1 MNLSR
6 ITRLLK
12 LIGVL
17 QAGRGHNASALAQS
31 CGVSRRT
38 IFRDLDALRRAGAP
52 LQFDEVEQRYRIP
65 DAYYLPPT
73 SFTPEEGL
81 ALLVLC
87 YELGNLGRLSFFQPA
102 RSAAIKLESNL
113 PSALREYVRNVSG
126 SLHIHL
132 KQTAPLNESSDHY
145 QQLLSAISRRR
156 SVRIRYDGPTEGII
170 STKLSPYRV
179 LFTRRSWYVIGRSSL
194 HRSTRTF
201 HVGRITHLELLD
213 DTFRVPRNF
222 SVERYFR
229 NAWHMI
235 PDRGRD
241 RNVHVRFQK
250 KVARNV
256 AEVFWHK
263 TQRCELQSDGTLD
276 FRAKL
281 TGLNEFS
288 WWVLGY
294 GDQAEV
300 IEPEELRGLV
310 AGHAAAML
318 KRYRSHRNGQS
329 RSMRTRKRR
338 KR

>member
-1 MNLSR
+1 M
-6 ITRLLK
+6 
-12 LIGVL
+12 L
-17 QAGRGHNASALAQS
+17 QAGRGHNASALAQT

-73 SFTPEEGL
+73 SFTPEEAL

-87 YELGNLGRLSFFQPA
+87 YELGNRRLSFFEPA

-113 PSALREYVRNVSG
+113 PSALREYVRDVSG
-126 SLHIHL
+126 SLQIYL
-132 KQTAPLNESSDHY
+132 KQTAPLDHGSDHY
-145 QQLLSAISRRR
+145 QQLLSAISRKRF
-156 SVRIRYDGPTEGII
+156 VRIRYDGPTEGII
-170 STKLSPYRV
+170 STKLSPYRM

-201 HVGRITHLELLD
+201 HVGRITQLELLED
-213 DTFRVPRNF
+213 KFQPPRNF
-222 SVERYFR
+222 SIERYFR

-235 PDRGRD
+235 PERGRE
-241 RNVHVRFQK
+241 RNVHVRFQR

-256 AEVFWHK
+256 AEVLWHK
-263 TQRCELQSDGTLD
+263 TQRCELHSDGTLD

-281 TGLNEFS
+281 TGLKEFS

-300 IEPEELRGLV
+300 IEPEELRSMV
-310 AGHAAAML
+310 ASHAAAML
-318 KRYRSHRNGQS
+318 KRYRSSKNGRS
-329 RSMRTRKRR
+329 RSKPTQKRR
-338 KR
+338 KT

>member
-1 MNLSR
+1 M
-6 ITRLLK
+6 
-12 LIGVL
+12 L
-17 QAGRGHNASALAQS
+17 QAGRGHNANALAQS

-73 SFTPEEGL
+73 SFTPEEAL

-87 YELGNLGRLSFFQPA
+87 YELGNRRLSFFEPA

-126 SLHIHL
+126 SLEIYL
-132 KQTAPLNESSDHY
+132 KQTARLDNSSDY
-145 QQLLSAISRRR
+145 YLRLLGAISRRR
-156 SVRIRYDGPTEGII
+156 FVRIRYDGPTEGIF
-170 STKLSPYRV
+170 STKLSPYRI
-179 LFTRRSWYVIGRSSL
+179 LFTRRSWYVIGRSSW

-201 HVGRITHLELLD
+201 HVGRITQLELLE
-213 DTFRVPRNF
+213 DTFQPPRNF

-235 PDRGRD
+235 PERGRD
-241 RNVHVRFQK
+241 RNVHIRFQK

-256 AEVFWHK
+256 AEVIWHK
-263 TQRCELQSDGTLD
+263 TQRCELRPDGTLD

-281 TGLNEFS
+281 TGLHEVS

-300 IEPEELRGLV
+300 IEPEELRSMV

-318 KRYRSHRNGQS
+318 KRYRSRQNGRS
-329 RSMRTRKRR
+329 RSMRTRKPR
-338 KR
+338 KS